1 MSGPAGHAI
10 ISTMSIDREPSNET
24 GSTAA
29 PSPSIGATLTLQQAI
44 DFGEYDPHYLSN
56 FAEWHTLSV
65 HIQWQL
71 IRKALDIRRRQLIT
85 QYAELNNALD
95 MSQKPHI
102 HEAMK
107 NVERQLSEL
116 SRNQERLYVEYSNKM

>member
-1 MSGPAGHAI
+1 MSF
-10 ISTMSIDREPSNET
+10 DKEPSHET
-24 GSTAA
+24 GSTTPA
-29 PSPSIGATLTLQQAI
+29 SPSIGTTLSLQQAI
-44 DFGEYDPHYLSN
+44 DFGEYNPEYLSN

-71 IRKALDIRRRQLIT
+71 VRKALDIRRRQLIT

-107 NVERQLSEL
+107 NVERQLSDL
-116 SRNQERLYVEYSNKM
+116 SKDQEKLYVEYSNKM